1 MSLFSSV
8 FLKIKSLLGIKP
20 KEVFSLPAPSI
31 SLQQIT
37 NLNQLETGNMVEIKL
52 RNSCVYFWLENNLFT
67 RFSKE
72 ELEKKVIL
80 GIVTSVNSRPDMYLE
95 EDVVE
100 VVLPTRNGFVKT
112 IPILETEIRSVN
124 RVIFSENEPVD

>member
-1 MSLFSSV
+1 MFV
-8 FLKIKSLLGIKP
+8 AFLNRIKNFFIKP
-20 KEVFSLPAPSI
+20 KETFSLPAPSL

-37 NLNQLETGNMVEIKL
+37 NLQQLEVGNIVEIKL

-67 RFSKE
+67 RFSRE
-72 ELEKKVIL
+72 ELERKGVV
-80 GIVTSVNSRPDMYLE
+80 GIVSSVNSRPDMYLE

-112 IPILETEIRSVN
+112 IPILETEIRAVT
-124 RVIFSENEPVD
+124 RLIFSENEPVD

>member
-1 MSLFSSV
+1 MFVS
-8 FLKIKSLLGIKP
+8 FLNRIKNFFIKP
-20 KEVFSLPAPSI
+20 KETFSLPAPSL

-37 NLNQLETGNMVEIKL
+37 NLQQLEVGNIVEIKL

-67 RFSKE
+67 RFSRE
-72 ELEKKVIL
+72 ELERKGVV
-80 GIVTSVNSRPDMYLE
+80 GIVSSINSRPDMYLE

-112 IPILETEIRSVN
+112 IPILETEIRAVT
-124 RVIFSENEPVD
+124 RLIFFENEPVD